1 MGQMVVEAQRF
12 INKIQL
18 VMQAKLSDE
27 IFESGLG
34 RVRKNK
40 RLNFR
45 KI

>member
-1 MGQMVVEAQRF
+1 MGQMVLEAQRF

-18 VMQAKLSDE
+18 VMQEE
-27 IFESGLG
+27 IFESGLE